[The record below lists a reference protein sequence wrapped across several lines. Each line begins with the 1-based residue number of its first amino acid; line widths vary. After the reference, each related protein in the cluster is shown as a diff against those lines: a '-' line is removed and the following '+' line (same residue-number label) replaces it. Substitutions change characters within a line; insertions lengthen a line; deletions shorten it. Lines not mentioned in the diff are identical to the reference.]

1 MPPTLHGDVR
11 WKIACADIDRC
22 IEGVEWHLEQIGRQ
36 LDGRRP
42 LSGPVSNIA
51 LSTDPLSVRVHAELV
66 QLLAGRAVIAVTL
79 LQSGFPALTQSGF
92 PPLTL
97 TRATMAH
104 ADLPVTLLSG
114 VRAELA
120 DALVFSPYLGAV
132 AFVGCRHRGR
142 SHRRDECL
150 ERQFGLLGCNG

>member
-11 WKIACADIDRC
+11 WKIACADIDSC
-22 IEGVEWHLEQIGRQ
+22 IEGVEWYLAQIGRQ

-51 LSTDPLSVRVHAELV
+51 LSTYPLSVLVQAELV
-66 QLLAGRAVIAVTL
+66 QLQAGRAFTAVTPS
-79 LQSGFPALTQSGF
+79 QRGFPA
-92 PPLTL
+92 LTL
-97 TRATMAH
+97 TRATMAR

-114 VRAELA
+114 IRAELA
-120 DALVFSPYLGAV
+120 DALVFSPDLGTL

-142 SHRRDECL
+142 IHRRDECL
-150 ERQFGLLGCNG
+150 ERQFALLGCNG